1 MAKKLDHNNSGLRNQ
16 LTRIE
21 DEIQA
26 ENNQLK
32 VLSEDMQLLKSV
44 TLTQK
49 VDSFS
54 MFAFESFE
62 GLKDLVDS
70 ATTPAELQAFC
81 EHFKLTMDEKVAGM
95 VHDVSQLVDQNQ
107 ISPILAQLEAIGS
120 YMKDKADQGR
130 LEDYQK
136 EVKGMIEELNNAI
149 VTQVVSAN
157 LKLDTVSAAIE
168 NILQQKLSP
177 PLDSLGTAL
186 DGRLKSIEE
195 LVAAQNLHLLP
206 EFRKLCTEFNLHDGE
221 MKEMI
226 EGVVS
231 DLQAVRNFQD
241 LSVHEA
247 QRYPF
252 LFIISEQKLKESLR
266 DSTLGNIVRGVRE
279 SGFQHYCVHFACN
292 VCGGVDG
299 CVSPPK
305 PVQKK
310 GFWRSLREKISV
322 VDQGQ
327 GGYQLTV
334 MRKSL
339 FKFLKYAH
347 IILSLLD
354 LGAKLAGVNLSQLV
368 STVSHELNIADDMR
382 RLAEAI
388 GDEKW
393 IPQSIQNKV

>member
-54 MFAFESFE
+54 MLAFESFE
-62 GLKDLVDS
+62 GSKALVDS

-81 EHFKLTMDEKVAGM
+81 EHFKLNEKVAGM

-107 ISPILAQLEAIGS
+107 NSPILAQLEAIGS

-221 MKEMI
+221 MKEMV
-226 EGVVS
+226 EGVMS

-347 IILSLLD
+347 VILSLLD

>member
-1 MAKKLDHNNSGLRNQ
+1 ML
-16 LTRIE
+16 
-21 DEIQA
+21 
-26 ENNQLK
+26 
-32 VLSEDMQLLKSV
+32 
-44 TLTQK
+44 
-49 VDSFS
+49 
-54 MFAFESFE
+54 AFESFE

-81 EHFKLTMDEKVAGM
+81 EHFKLNEKVAGM

-327 GGYQLTV
+327 GGYQL
-334 MRKSL
+334 S
-339 FKFLKYAH
+339 
-347 IILSLLD
+347 
-354 LGAKLAGVNLSQLV
+354 
-368 STVSHELNIADDMR
+368 
-382 RLAEAI
+382 
-388 GDEKW
+388 
-393 IPQSIQNKV
+393 